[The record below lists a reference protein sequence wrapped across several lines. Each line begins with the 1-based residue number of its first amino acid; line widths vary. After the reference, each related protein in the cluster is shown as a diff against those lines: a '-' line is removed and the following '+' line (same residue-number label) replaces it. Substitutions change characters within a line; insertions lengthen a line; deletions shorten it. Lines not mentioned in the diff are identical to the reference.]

1 MMLYCHFQIKPLDKI
16 GYTFPWKDSLSSMNS
31 ELTIL
36 EADNHS
42 DVYLISQ
49 ISKMILEAD
58 RIACFFDAIDNENFG
73 TLARVLEALRKTEKP
88 KLVII
93 QGENQKLDKSLK
105 MLNEVPL
112 KFENDDILMEDLSG
126 FFKS

>member
-1 MMLYCHFQIKPLDKI
+1 MMLYCHFQIKPLNKI
-16 GYTFPWKDSLSSMNS
+16 GYTFTWRDSLSSMNS

-58 RIACFFDAIDNENFG
+58 RIACFFDAIDDENFG

-112 KFENDDILMEDLSG
+112 KFENDYRLMKDLSG

>member
-1 MMLYCHFQIKPLDKI
+1 MMLYCHFQIKPLNKI
-16 GYTFPWKDSLSSMNS
+16 GYTFTWRDGLSSMNS

-49 ISKMILEAD
+49 TSKMIFEAD
-58 RIACFFDAIDNENFG
+58 RIVCFFDAIDDENFG

-93 QGENQKLDKSLK
+93 QGENQKLEKSLK

-112 KFENDDILMEDLSG
+112 KFENDDRLMEDLSD
-126 FFKS
+126 FFKA